1 MAQASAINCL
11 TNARVQDPRA
21 RRGLDARKAFS
32 GVQVPNARRRVQLA
46 ARSLTMRTTASV
58 DMKSVIEKLCEKEDL
73 SMAESTETLESLLT
87 GADAAQISA
96 FLVLLRTKG
105 ETAEEI
111 AGLAKAMRNSAV
123 SCDCGPGVLDI
134 VGTGGDGIG
143 SVNISTGSCLLA
155 AAAGAK
161 VAKHGNRSVSSMC
174 GSADVLEALGVVAD
188 LGPEGVQACVKE
200 TNMGFMFAPRYHP
213 AMKAVVP
220 VRKSLG
226 VRTAFNIL
234 GPMLN
239 PANAEYG
246 LVGVYSPSI
255 IPLMANSLRL
265 LGMKKAL
272 VVHSMGLDE
281 LVPMGPATIAEL
293 TDGKVE
299 QYEFDPLEVGIKR
312 CTVEDL
318 KGGDRFLNA
327 EILRDTLSGTPGPVA
342 DALALNAGVAL
353 HACGVAPNSVAEGVT
368 MALEVHRSGAGLKT
382 LDAWVAK
389 SQEMS
394 EKEKK

>member
-1 MAQASAINCL
+1 MASSMNCL
-11 TNARVQDPRA
+11 FNARVHVPRRKHGIGA
-21 RRGLDARKAFS
+21 QKAFA
-32 GVQVPNARRRVQLA
+32 GVQVPKARRRVQLSA
-46 ARSLTMRTTASV
+46 SRSLTMRTIASV
-58 DMKSVIEKLCEKEDL
+58 DMKHVIERLCAREDFTM
-73 SMAESTETLESLLT
+73 SESTETLEALL
-87 GADAAQISA
+87 ASNDPAQIAA
-96 FLVLLRTKG
+96 FLVLLRAKG
-105 ETAEEI
+105 ETAEEV
-111 AGLAKAMRNSAV
+111 AGLAQAMRNSAV

-161 VAKHGNRSVSSMC
+161 VAKHGSRSVSSMC
-174 GSADVLEALGVVAD
+174 GSADVLEALGVAVD

-213 AMKAVVP
+213 AMKAVGP

-226 VRTAFNIL
+226 VRTTFNIL

-239 PANAEYG
+239 PANADYG
-246 LVGVYSPSI
+246 LVGVYSPSV
-255 IPLMANSLRL
+255 IPLMINSLKL
-265 LGMKKAL
+265 LGMKRAL

-281 LVPMGPATIAEL
+281 LVPMGPATVAEL
-293 TDGKVE
+293 KDGKVVL
-299 QYEFDPLEVGIKR
+299 YEFEPLDVGIKR

-327 EILRDTLSGTPGPVA
+327 EILRDSLSGTPGPVA

-353 HACGVAPNSVAEGVT
+353 HACGVAPESVAQGVT
-368 MALEVHRSGAGLKT
+368 MALEVQRSGAGLKL

-389 SQEMS
+389 SQE
-394 EKEKK
+394 EKRKEF